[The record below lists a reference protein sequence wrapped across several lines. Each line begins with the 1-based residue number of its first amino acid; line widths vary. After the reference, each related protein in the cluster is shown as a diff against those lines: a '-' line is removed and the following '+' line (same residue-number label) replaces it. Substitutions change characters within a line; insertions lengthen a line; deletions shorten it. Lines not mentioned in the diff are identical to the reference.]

1 MSIKAVG
8 AVVLLCAL
16 LITGGT
22 FAMAGA
28 DDRSAASKIKVCV
41 GKKSTVVAAT
51 KSGKCPKGSKLRPFP
66 AGPAGPRGPAG
77 PAGKSGAPGPAGP
90 PGPAGSPGEPG
101 PTVTITAVPGGDLTI
116 DGGAP

>member
-16 LITGGT
+16 LIAGGT

-28 DDRSAASKIKVCV
+28 DDRAAASKIKVCV

-51 KSGKCPKGSKLRPFP
+51 KSGKCPKGSKLRPLP
-66 AGPAGPRGPAG
+66 QGPAGPRGPAG
-77 PAGKSGAPGPAGP
+77 PVGKPGAPGSSGP
-90 PGPAGSPGEPG
+90 PGAPGEPG
-101 PTVTITAVPGGDLTI
+101 PTVTITAEPGGALTI